1 MTDMQKRLDD
11 GAKALMR
18 LIREAENAARDTCA
32 TGDFAASA
40 RLHRIAAYMRMAY
53 AEGRELA
60 VKADDGMIRPMG
72 GGKD

>member
-1 MTDMQKRLDD
+1 MKDMQKRLDD
-11 GAKALMR
+11 GAKTLMR

-40 RLHRIAAYMRMAY
+40 SLHRIAAHLRFAY
-53 AEGRELA
+53 AEGRTLA
-60 VKADDGMIRPMG
+60 VQADDGMIRPMG